1 VTPTEYLRS
10 CTNNEIMALAR
21 RANVY
26 SVDDLIYKM
35 TPSTEP
41 YNMPLFNVEKLSV
54 FQGMK
59 WALRPVNNPLAP
71 PYKYV
76 QWRYLYDWEEVL
88 RMDDCKDVFAVL
100 AAAHATFPITV
111 DELRNMQSSYA
122 TFGADPRQGRAWVVC
137 PFLDYEAHAS
147 MVANRPPPEYPRPR
161 RRGSADLG
169 PGNFVEAMMD
179 AAETLRSLSP
189 ARAATRRTTTV
200 REIPVPPPEPVDE
213 KPEIIDISP
222 TRKLRLR

>member
-1 VTPTEYLRS
+1 MTPTEYLRQ
-10 CTNNEIMALAR
+10 CTNNEIMSLGR
-21 RANVY
+21 RAGVHT
-26 SVDDLIYKM
+26 VDDLIYKM
-35 TPSTEP
+35 MPSTEP
-41 YNMPLFNVEKLSV
+41 YNTPRFNVEKLSV

-59 WALRPVNNPLAP
+59 WALRPAFNPLAP

-100 AAAHATFPITV
+100 AACHATFPITV
-111 DELRNMQSSYA
+111 DELRNMQSSYP
-122 TFGADPRQGRAWVVC
+122 TIGAAPARPLSWTVC

-147 MVANRPPPEYPRPR
+147 MVVNRPVPEPPAPRRPRPDISFMEALM
-161 RRGSADLG
+161 SAS
-169 PGNFVEAMMD
+169 EALQP
-179 AAETLRSLSP
+179 TP
-189 ARAATRRTTTV
+189 ARVTPRRSGRV

-222 TRKLRLR
+222 ARKLRLR